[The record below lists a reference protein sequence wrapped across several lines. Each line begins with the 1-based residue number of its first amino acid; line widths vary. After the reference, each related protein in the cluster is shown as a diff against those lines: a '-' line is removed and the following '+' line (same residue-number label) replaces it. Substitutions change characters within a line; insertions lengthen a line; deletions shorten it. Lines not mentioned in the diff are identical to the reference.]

1 MGIVFK
7 NIFFFLFLFT
17 IMEIIELK
25 PKTMEEDTMI
35 MKIVNGYEELEK
47 IKSQTFSK
55 LMFRSPIIW

>member
-1 MGIVFK
+1 
-7 NIFFFLFLFT
+7 
-17 IMEIIELK
+17 MEIIELK

>member
-1 MGIVFK
+1 MGIVIK

-25 PKTMEEDTMI
+25 PKTMEENIMI

-47 IKSQTFSK
+47 IKSQAFSK